1 MMMYDSDRSE
11 KFYLIRG
18 IQMKEKKHRFLPY
31 RQAIPSILLLQIIN
45 MIAISVWGVLFS
57 WLSRMLLQGA
67 GKVAVSSG
75 DFLFLFTHWQGYVV
89 ILLALV
95 TVMLFIGLEVNSLIV
110 LSNRLLSGE
119 KPSVLLC
126 IKEGVLSIKKLIGPR
141 GLLIVL
147 YLGLLSPILGF
158 GVTISLTQNLYIPNF
173 IMSVVESKAFFL
185 IPAIIVFIL
194 LFLVGIVFVF
204 ILHGLLLDKMS
215 LKESGK
221 NSVQLIKKYWKN
233 FIVEMLIFLLFT
245 ALVVLVLYG
254 ILAGV
259 RAIGAAVDENNR
271 ALMTVTI
278 GLLITVL
285 MLAATAAQLYV
296 PFLFIKLTSLYKTY
310 QSGGE
315 WRYEKRPNRKSP
327 LVIAYVIVAVLL
339 IGILTAFVAFGI
351 DSYFP
356 AKVSTGFI
364 AHRAGGFEAP
374 ENTVA
379 GIDAAHEY
387 GAWGAEIDIQRTK
400 DGYYVVNHDA
410 DFARTAGLAK
420 KPSELTLEEVKQLKV
435 DGEPV
440 PTYEEML
447 EASRDRVVLFVELK
461 GETADQ
467 QMADDAVKIIKEY
480 NMVDQTVVISLGY
493 ELIDYIETN
502 YPEINTGYLAFA
514 SFGDTASYNCDYLAL
529 EEETATSSMIEEIHE
544 AGKKILVWTVNEDDD
559 IEDFLRSGADAIITD
574 AVKRSSEITKELEEQ
589 PPVERVLDAVI
600 RFFFVP

>member
-11 KFYLIRG
+11 NVYLIRG

-221 NSVQLIKKYWKN
+221 NSVQLIKKNWKN

-245 ALVVLVLYG
+245 VLVVLVLYG

-259 RAIGAAVDENNR
+259 RVIGAEVDENNR

-339 IGILTAFVAFGI
+339 IGILTALVAFGI

-356 AKVSTGFI
+356 AKVSTSFI

-467 QMADDAVKIIKEY
+467 QMADDAVKTIKEY

-600 RFFFVP
+600 RYFFVP

>member
-1 MMMYDSDRSE
+1 
-11 KFYLIRG
+11 
-18 IQMKEKKHRFLPY
+18 MKEKKHRFLPY

-95 TVMLFIGLEVNSLIV
+95 TIMLFIGLEVNSLII

-221 NSVQLIKKYWKN
+221 NSVQLIKKNWKN

-410 DFARTAGLAK
+410 DFARTTGLAK

-467 QMADDAVKIIKEY
+467 QMADDAVKTIKEY

>member
-1 MMMYDSDRSE
+1 
-11 KFYLIRG
+11 
-18 IQMKEKKHRFLPY
+18 MKEKKHRFLPY

-45 MIAISVWGVLFS
+45 MVAIGVWGGLFS
-57 WLSRMLLQGA
+57 WLSRLLLKGA

-89 ILLALV
+89 ILLALI

-141 GLLIVL
+141 GLLIIL

-194 LFLVGIVFVF
+194 LFLVGIIYVF

-221 NSVQLIKKYWKN
+221 NSVRLLKKNWKN
-233 FIVEMLIFLLFT
+233 FIVEIIIFLLFM
-245 ALVVLVLYG
+245 ALAVLVLYG
-254 ILAGV
+254 MLVGV
-259 RAIGAAVDENNR
+259 RAIGSAVDENNR
-271 ALMTVTI
+271 AMTTVTI

-285 MLAATAAQLYV
+285 MLAAMATQLYV

-310 QSGGE
+310 QSEGE
-315 WRYEKRPNRKSP
+315 WHYEKRPNRKSP
-327 LVIAYVIVAVLL
+327 LVIAYLAVAVLL
-339 IGILTAFVAFGI
+339 IFAMTALVSFGI
-351 DSYFP
+351 DQFFP

-379 GIDAAHEY
+379 GIEAAHEY

-420 KPSELTLEEVKQLKV
+420 KPSELTLEEVRQLKV

-440 PTYEEML
+440 PTFEEML
-447 EASRDRVVLFVELK
+447 EASRGKVILFVELK
-461 GETADQ
+461 GETADK
-467 QMADDAVKIIKEY
+467 QMADDAVKTIKEY
-480 NMVDQTVVISLGY
+480 NMVDETVVISLGY

-529 EEETATSSMIEEIHE
+529 EEETSTSSMIDEIHE
-544 AGKKILVWTVNEDDD
+544 AGKKIFVWTVNEDDD

-589 PPVERVLDAVI
+589 PPVERVLDAVT

>member
-1 MMMYDSDRSE
+1 
-11 KFYLIRG
+11 
-18 IQMKEKKHRFLPY
+18 MKEKKHRFLPY

-215 LKESGK
+215 LKDSGK
-221 NSVQLIKKYWKN
+221 NSVQLIKKNWKN

-259 RAIGAAVDENNR
+259 RVIGAAVDENNR

-339 IGILTAFVAFGI
+339 IGILTALVAFGI

-467 QMADDAVKIIKEY
+467 QMADDAVKTIKEY

-600 RFFFVP
+600 RYFFVP

>member
-1 MMMYDSDRSE
+1 
-11 KFYLIRG
+11 
-18 IQMKEKKHRFLPY
+18 MKEKKHRFLPY

-221 NSVQLIKKYWKN
+221 NSVQLIKKNWKN

-271 ALMTVTI
+271 ALMTVTV

-467 QMADDAVKIIKEY
+467 QMADDAVKTIKEY

>member
-1 MMMYDSDRSE
+1 
-11 KFYLIRG
+11 
-18 IQMKEKKHRFLPY
+18 MKEKKHRFLPY

-221 NSVQLIKKYWKN
+221 NSVQLIKKNWKN

-467 QMADDAVKIIKEY
+467 QMADDAVKTIKEY

>member
-1 MMMYDSDRSE
+1 
-11 KFYLIRG
+11 
-18 IQMKEKKHRFLPY
+18 MKEKKHRFLPY

-221 NSVQLIKKYWKN
+221 NSVQLIKKNWKN

-339 IGILTAFVAFGI
+339 IGILTALVAFGI

-410 DFARTAGLAK
+410 DFARTTGLAK

-467 QMADDAVKIIKEY
+467 QMADDAVKTIKEY

-529 EEETATSSMIEEIHE
+529 EEEAATSSMIEEIHE

>member
-1 MMMYDSDRSE
+1 
-11 KFYLIRG
+11 
-18 IQMKEKKHRFLPY
+18 MKEKKHRFLPY

-221 NSVQLIKKYWKN
+221 NSVQLIKKNWKN

-271 ALMTVTI
+271 ALMTVTV

-467 QMADDAVKIIKEY
+467 QMADDAVKTIKEY

-574 AVKRSSEITKELEEQ
+574 AVKRSSEITRELEEQ

>member
-1 MMMYDSDRSE
+1 
-11 KFYLIRG
+11 
-18 IQMKEKKHRFLPY
+18 MKEKKHRFLPY

-221 NSVQLIKKYWKN
+221 NSVQLIKKNWKN

-271 ALMTVTI
+271 ALMTVTV

-447 EASRDRVVLFVELK
+447 EASRDRVILFVELK

-467 QMADDAVKIIKEY
+467 QMADDAVKTIKEY

>member
-11 KFYLIRG
+11 NVYLIRG

-221 NSVQLIKKYWKN
+221 NSVQLIKKNWKN

-271 ALMTVTI
+271 ALMTVTV

-447 EASRDRVVLFVELK
+447 EASRDRVILFVELK

-467 QMADDAVKIIKEY
+467 QMADDAVKTIKEY
-480 NMVDQTVVISLGY
+480 NMVDQTVVI
-493 ELIDYIETN
+493 
-502 YPEINTGYLAFA
+502 
-514 SFGDTASYNCDYLAL
+514 
-529 EEETATSSMIEEIHE
+529 
-544 AGKKILVWTVNEDDD
+544 
-559 IEDFLRSGADAIITD
+559 
-574 AVKRSSEITKELEEQ
+574 
-589 PPVERVLDAVI
+589 
-600 RFFFVP
+600 

>member
-1 MMMYDSDRSE
+1 
-11 KFYLIRG
+11 
-18 IQMKEKKHRFLPY
+18 MKEKKHRFLPY

-221 NSVQLIKKYWKN
+221 NSVQLIKKNWKN

-254 ILAGV
+254 IMAGV

-467 QMADDAVKIIKEY
+467 QMADDAVKTIKEY

>member
-1 MMMYDSDRSE
+1 
-11 KFYLIRG
+11 
-18 IQMKEKKHRFLPY
+18 MKEKKHRFLPY
-31 RQAIPSILLLQIIN
+31 RQAIPSILLLQLIN
-45 MIAISVWGVLFS
+45 MVAIGIWGFLFS
-57 WLSRMLLQGA
+57 LLSRMLLQGA

-89 ILLALV
+89 ILLAIA
-95 TVMLFIGLEVNSLIV
+95 TVMLFIGLEVNALIV

-126 IKEGVLSIKKLIGPR
+126 LKEGVLSLKKLIGPR

-194 LFLVGIVFVF
+194 LFVFGVMHIF

-215 LKESGK
+215 LKDSSK
-221 NSVQLIKKYWKN
+221 NSVQLIKKNWKN
-233 FIVEMLIFLLFT
+233 FIAEILIFLFFMLLA
-245 ALVVLVLYG
+245 ALV
-254 ILAGV
+254 ILGLLFV
-259 RAIGAAVDENNR
+259 IRSIDVPSGENNR
-271 ALMTVTI
+271 ALSTFTI
-278 GLLITVL
+278 GALITVL
-285 MLAATAAQLYV
+285 TLALIMVQLYV

-310 QSGGE
+310 RSEGE

-327 LVIAYVIVAVLL
+327 LVIASLVVIVLL
-339 IGILTAFVAFGI
+339 IGLSTVFVSKSL

-356 AKVSTGFI
+356 SDVTTGFI

-379 GIDAAHEY
+379 GIDAAVQY

-410 DFARTAGLAK
+410 DFARTTGLAK

-435 DGEPV
+435 DGSEPV
-440 PTYEEML
+440 ATYEEML
-447 EASRDRVVLFVELK
+447 EASRGRVILFVELK
-461 GETADQ
+461 GETADR
-467 QMADDAVKIIKEY
+467 QMADDAVKTIKEY
-480 NMVDQTVVISLGY
+480 NMVDETVVISLGY

-529 EEETATSSMIEEIHE
+529 EEETSTSSMISEIHD
-544 AGKKILVWTVNEDDD
+544 AGKKILVWTVNDDDD

-589 PPVERVLDAVI
+589 SPVERILDDII

>member
-1 MMMYDSDRSE
+1 
-11 KFYLIRG
+11 
-18 IQMKEKKHRFLPY
+18 MKEKKHRFLPY

-221 NSVQLIKKYWKN
+221 NSVQLIKKNWKN

-271 ALMTVTI
+271 ALMTVTV

-447 EASRDRVVLFVELK
+447 EASRDRVILFVELK

-467 QMADDAVKIIKEY
+467 QMADDAVKTIKEY

-574 AVKRSSEITKELEEQ
+574 AVKRSSEITRELEEQ

>member
-1 MMMYDSDRSE
+1 
-11 KFYLIRG
+11 
-18 IQMKEKKHRFLPY
+18 MKEKKHRFLPY

-45 MIAISVWGVLFS
+45 MIAISVWGVMFS

-215 LKESGK
+215 LKDSGK
-221 NSVQLIKKYWKN
+221 NSVQLIKKNWKN

-259 RAIGAAVDENNR
+259 RVIGAAVDENNR

-339 IGILTAFVAFGI
+339 IGILTALVAFGI

-356 AKVSTGFI
+356 AKVSTSFI

-467 QMADDAVKIIKEY
+467 QMADDAVKTIKEY

-574 AVKRSSEITKELEEQ
+574 AVERSSEITKELEEQ

>member
-1 MMMYDSDRSE
+1 
-11 KFYLIRG
+11 
-18 IQMKEKKHRFLPY
+18 MKEKKHRFLPY

-95 TVMLFIGLEVNSLIV
+95 TIMLFIGLEVNSLII

-221 NSVQLIKKYWKN
+221 NSVQLIKKNWKN

-271 ALMTVTI
+271 ALMTVTV

-447 EASRDRVVLFVELK
+447 EASRDRVILFVELK

-467 QMADDAVKIIKEY
+467 QMADDAVKTIKEY